1 MSEEYEIG
9 YKRPPRATRWQ
20 KGQSGNPKG
29 RLKGTRNLKT
39 ELGEE
44 LAELIPIREQG
55 RSRKVSKQRALI
67 KAHTAKAIQGDV
79 RAANLIVSLIIRLL
93 QAELSDDAAS
103 VVSEDDADI
112 IEAFLKRR
120 EAQHSSEDQT

>member
-9 YKRPPRATRWQ
+9 YKRPPKATRWR

-55 RSRKVSKQRALI
+55 RSRKVTKQRALI

-79 RAANLIVSLIIRLL
+79 RAANLIVSLIMRPP
-93 QAELSDDAAS
+93 QAEPSDDAAA
-103 VVSEDDADI
+103 VVSDEDAAM

-120 EAQHSSEDQT
+120 AAQNSSED

>member
-1 MSEEYEIG
+1 MSEDYEIG
-9 YKRPPRATRWQ
+9 YKRPPKATRWR

-29 RLKGTRNLKT
+29 RLKGTRNLTT

-55 RSRKVSKQRALI
+55 RSRKVTKQRALI
-67 KAHTAKAIQGDV
+67 KALTAKALQGDV
-79 RAANLIVSLIIRLL
+79 RAANLIMNLAIRPP
-93 QAELSDDAAS
+93 QAELSDDAAAP
-103 VVSEDDADI
+103 VSEEDAAI

-120 EAQHSSEDQT
+120 ATQNSSED